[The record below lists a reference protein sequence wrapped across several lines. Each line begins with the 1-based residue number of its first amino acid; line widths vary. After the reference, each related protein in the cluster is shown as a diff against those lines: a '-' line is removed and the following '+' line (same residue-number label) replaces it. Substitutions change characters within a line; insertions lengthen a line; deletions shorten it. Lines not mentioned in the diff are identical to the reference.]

1 MFLPIGEAEVDAIRR
16 RLTQELERVRG
27 ELARVDGRLASE
39 DFLTRAPAEVVETER
54 RRQDDLA
61 RRRDTLTRYL
71 RALA

>member
-1 MFLPIGEAEVDAIRR
+1 
-16 RLTQELERVRG
+16 VRG